1 MVFKYD
7 ELDWREKEILNAILE
22 NPNLSHNLLR
32 RHIIERREFMSGDA
46 FEKAI
51 KRLKEDSWL
60 RITKDK
66 NTLLYDVP
74 KVVDLADPEF
84 DETARIELAN
94 IEESWNTEWK
104 AHFHKLELKEK
115 IKTANSTLKW
125 LQDVHNYFETSWLV
139 TYGRTDRTEVQKEVR
154 LKMDELFALF
164 FKIISDDSDAD
175 RIKFTFTIGVVR
187 TVSQFEDDSTSASVD
202 LTEEYFSL
210 MLGNAIKQSDDT
222 KLQKLKEGYDTFM
235 KTASAGDKEI
245 LFKVLSGEIEPN
257 IQAVEEYKKKDKDTA
272 LAKAEDA
279 LKRTEKGL
287 IRIENILE
295 ATARLKKTVDEL
307 KKKEIKP

>member
-51 KRLKEDSWL
+51 KRLKDAGWL
-60 RITKDK
+60 RTTKDK
-66 NTLLYDVP
+66 NTLIYDVP
-74 KVVDLADPEF
+74 KLVNLADPKN
-84 DETARIELAN
+84 DERARTILVSVIEK
-94 IEESWNTEWK
+94 WNTEWK
-104 AHFHKLELKEK
+104 TEFHKLELKEK
-115 IKTANSTLKW
+115 VKSANDTLKG
-125 LQDVHNYFETSWLV
+125 LQEMRNYFETSWLV
-139 TYGRTDRTEVQKEVR
+139 AYGRIDRTEAQKEIR
-154 LKMDELFALF
+154 SKMDELFATF

-175 RIKFTFTIGVVR
+175 RIKFAFTLGTLR
-187 TVSQFEDDSTSASVD
+187 LTGDSASPSVD
-202 LTEEYFSL
+202 LTEEYFSAVL
-210 MLGNAIKQSDDT
+210 DYAVKKSDDPNLP
-222 KLQKLKEGYDTFM
+222 KWKEGYDAFM
-235 KTASAGDKEI
+235 KTASAGDKEVI
-245 LFKVLSGEIEPN
+245 LKVLSGEIEPN
-257 IQAVEEYKKKDKDTA
+257 IQAVEEYRKKDKDTA

-287 IRIENILE
+287 DNVLE
-295 ATARLKKTVDEL
+295 TMTQFTKTVDELKKIGEL